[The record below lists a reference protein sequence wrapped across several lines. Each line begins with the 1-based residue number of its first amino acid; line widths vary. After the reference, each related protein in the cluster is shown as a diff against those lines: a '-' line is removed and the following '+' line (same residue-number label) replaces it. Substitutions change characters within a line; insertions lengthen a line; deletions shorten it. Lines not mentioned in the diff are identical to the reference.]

1 MASQDDEH
9 KGAPV
14 DEGAGNDGGE
24 KEPTEAP
31 VDETAEV
38 SAPVDAPVAAPIDE
52 TAEVSAAVDENAEV
66 SAPVDASVDE
76 SAEVGTAG
84 EVAGGDEITEAPV
97 ATGFREWLQGARLS
111 DRWHVALGLVLP
123 MVVLLANMVR
133 LRSFTIDDAYIS
145 YRYARNLA
153 RGLGLVYNEG
163 ERIEGYTNFLWT
175 VLLAAGIK
183 LGIDPEVVAKG
194 LGGLSAC
201 GALAALFILARRFR
215 PLGTVPVLAT
225 WLFASSIV
233 QSGYAVFGL
242 ETAFFIFLVLAGT
255 EMLYRE
261 RDRAALAHADPALPW
276 SSMGGFPWSG
286 LVFGL
291 AGLTRPE
298 APLYIGIPMLFLG
311 LRGFFRSQ
319 NLLRGVLFAA
329 PIAAHMLWRHS
340 YYGTWLTN
348 TAAAKTGS
356 LKDQIA
362 GGTHYLAQYAQHAWP
377 ALALAL
383 FGLCLAIMMKHRDA
397 LCAAALAL
405 LVGAYVLVVGGDWM
419 PYFRFMGTFE
429 PYCFLLAGL
438 AAQRLLEALHTF
450 AAERVAGR
458 MRGAVPFA
466 VAGGVVAVAAIVGV
480 GVQRSWQLNKAQ
492 RSFLT
497 DHKVFWDS
505 AAGGAAAWL
514 KEHNVPGEVALG
526 DIGYVGYATDYPV
539 LDLLG
544 LVDPVISGLP
554 GGYTRKTGPGYVERV
569 FDKMPRYFVFVG
581 GVDTCDKL
589 PFPSQDK
596 LRKDRRFRA
605 KYKVSGKVKHSK
617 GGLWCIFERDDNAA
631 PAAEP
636 AGTRKRIEKPR
647 P

>member
-9 KGAPV
+9 EGAPV

-31 VDETAEV
+31 VNEGAEAG
-38 SAPVDAPVAAPIDE
+38 APVDE
-52 TAEVSAAVDENAEV
+52 G
-66 SAPVDASVDE
+66 
-76 SAEVGTAG
+76 AEVGAAG
-84 EVAGGDEITEAPV
+84 EVAGGEETTEAPV
-97 ATGFREWLQGARLS
+97 AAGLREWLRGARLS

-201 GALAALFILARRFR
+201 GALTALFLLARRFR
-215 PLGTVPVLAT
+215 PLGTMPVMAT

-276 SSMGGFPWSG
+276 STTGGFPWSG

-397 LCAAALAL
+397 LCAGLLAL

-438 AAQRLLEALHTF
+438 AAQRLLEALHAL

-458 MRGAVPFA
+458 SRGAVPFA
-466 VAGGVVAVAAIVGV
+466 VAGGVVALAAILGV
-480 GVQRSWQLNKAQ
+480 GVQRSWQFNKAQ

-569 FDKMPRYFVFVG
+569 FEKMPRYFVFVG
-581 GVDTCDKL
+581 GADTCDKL
-589 PFPSQDK
+589 PFPSQEK

-605 KYKVSGKVKHSK
+605 RYKVSGKIRHSK
-617 GGLWCIFERDDNAA
+617 GGYWCIFERDENAPPA
-631 PAAEP
+631 PAPAEP
-636 AGTRKRIEKPR
+636 RRRLDKVR